1 MNNSTSPQ
9 SSLDSIDYS
18 SINDGLS
25 MLDVQ
30 RREDLSLQACNSK
43 KRSCNNDLDDLQEL
57 ALKMMRSCD
66 YDSYKVNP

>member
-1 MNNSTSPQ
+1 
-9 SSLDSIDYS
+9 
-18 SINDGLS
+18 